1 MFVRIINKIKIMRT
15 VYPPKPAK
23 SFEAW
28 LRFIEDQVNTAK
40 EKRVIE
46 DFKKS
51 IIRARTKK
59 II

>member
-1 MFVRIINKIKIMRT
+1 MRT

-28 LRFIEDQVNTAK
+28 LRFIEDQVNTTK

-59 II
+59 